1 MSKTTD
7 TYVMTKKVNDKVK
20 LTLAIP
26 ISVDTQIK
34 VEAAM
39 QRKNISDV
47 VVVAL
52 SEYLERQER
61 LRIKRGGV
69 A

>member
-1 MSKTTD
+1 MPI
-7 TYVMTKKVNDKVK
+7 KVTEKVK
-20 LTLAIP
+20 LTLVMP
-26 ISVDTQIK
+26 ISIDTQIK

-52 SEYLERQER
+52 SEYLDRQER
-61 LRIKRGGV
+61 LRTKKSGG
-69 A
+69 AA